1 MRRYRR
7 GHPLLSVPAT
17 LAHWRT
23 INRCGADETLP
34 LLPASGNDPT
44 WVERHRSGGQGDTTV
59 ESWII
64 HGGGHTW
71 PGGPAMPPLGRVSRA
86 FDAAQVI
93 WEFADSHWVAAA
105 ARRLRVG

>member
-7 GHPLLSVPAT
+7 GHPMLSVPAT

-23 INRCGADETLP
+23 INRCRSDEPLP
-34 LLPASGNDPT
+34 SLSASGNDPT
-44 WVERHRSGGQGDTTV
+44 WVERHRS
-59 ESWII
+59 
-64 HGGGHTW
+64 GGHTW

-93 WEFADSHWVAAA
+93 WEFADGHWVAAA